1 MLKRLVVLLSI
12 LAISLFGFSASSNA
26 GLNAVIDLTNP
37 RIVPMYVSN
46 TVVPPNMAVDAN
58 YSGFLY
64 SSRIVFSAAHSE
76 YYFDNNGQKIDR
88 APKEIFVGKPNS
100 QAGDLLGAVRVIK
113 RFIAKN
119 YRFDSATLGDF
130 VVYVLEKDLVDIDE
144 AKLLTPEIEKELIE
158 SETPIKMHGYGEY
171 LDRCL
176 PGEEL
181 PCTFK
186 GKKTDLPR
194 SLTSKLI
201 TLKTAEKI
209 VGYERPQLSTSL
221 IINNGKA
228 GFGCGGDSGGSIT
241 ASYKGELLYLA
252 TTPNGMNGYACGA
265 SGFYDGKGGINYS
278 SAVYNHLDVISEA
291 KEFLVGVIAEE
302 NRLREAE
309 KAAKAEAEAKAAAEL
324 RAKQEVE
331 EKAAAE
337 LKAKQEAEAK
347 AKAEMAAK
355 SKTTITCAKGK
366 LIKKVTGANPKCPTG
381 YKKK

>member
-26 GLNAVIDLTNP
+26 GLNAAIDLTNP
-37 RIVPMYVSN
+37 RIVPMYGSN

-201 TLKTAEKI
+201 NLKTAEKI

-309 KAAKAEAEAKAAAEL
+309 KAAKAEAEAM
-324 RAKQEVE
+324 
-331 EKAAAE
+331 AAAE